1 MLTEPSRALRLH
13 LLFRFFRG
21 VAWDIGCAVTA
32 FLKQEKLQ
40 FCKLVGDSPSFVREV
55 RSDNTGYTEIRITV
69 CRLYEEQQIDT
80 CALSN
85 ISFDQYT

>member
-21 VAWDIGCAVTA
+21 VAWDIGCAVTSI
-32 FLKQEKLQ
+32 LKQEKLQ

-55 RSDNTGYTEIRITV
+55 RSDNTGYTEIRIPV
-69 CRLYEEQQIDT
+69 GRFYGVNE
-80 CALSN
+80 
-85 ISFDQYT
+85 ISRSGTADRYLCSE